1 MLVLGIDTSC
11 DETAVSVVKNG
22 EKVLSNIVFSSLKLH
37 KKFGGV
43 VPEIACRIH
52 VEAVT
57 YAIKQALTEAKAE
70 LRDIDLIAVTFGPG
84 LVGSLLVGIS
94 IAKSFSFAGNI
105 PLIGINHLE
114 AHLESAFINRTRPN
128 SPFVGLVVSGGHTCL
143 VYNNGNYELLGRTRD
158 DAAGEAFDKVAK
170 ILGLTYPGGPVIEQ
184 LAEDGDPEKIRFPR
198 SFLGRDSLDF
208 SFSGVKTAVL
218 YYLRDHSAE
227 EVKIADIAASFQEAV
242 IDILVAK
249 TLLACKIKRVDK
261 VVVGG
266 GVAANCRLR
275 KRLISDAAELNIKV
289 YYPSGQFCTDN
300 AAMVAVLGYRCYKR
314 YKKRE
319 ISDLSLTAVPNLGF
333 GEKEYIFGKDPSAT
347 S

>member
-22 EKVLSNIVFSSLKLH
+22 EKVLSNVVFSSLKLH
-37 KKFGGV
+37 KKFGGI
-43 VPEIACRIH
+43 VPEIACRTH

-57 YAIKQALTEAKAE
+57 YAVDQALTEAKAE
-70 LRDIDLIAVTFGPG
+70 FGDIDLIAVTFGPG

-94 IAKSFSFAGNI
+94 IAKSFSFAGDI

-114 AHLESAFINRTRPN
+114 AHLESAFIDRVRPD

-170 ILGLTYPGGPVIEQ
+170 ILGLTYPGGPVIER

-198 SFLGRDSLDF
+198 SFLGKGSLDF

-227 EVKIADIAASFQEAV
+227 EVKVSDIAASFQEAV
-242 IDILVAK
+242 IDALVAK
-249 TLLACKIKRVDK
+249 TLLACRTKQVDK

-266 GVAANCRLR
+266 GVAANSRLR
-275 KRLISDAAELNIKV
+275 KRLISDADELNIKV
-289 YYPSGQFCTDN
+289 YYPSRQFCTDN
-300 AAMVAVLGYRCYKR
+300 AAMVAALGYRRYKR

-319 ISDLSLTAVPNLGF
+319 ISDLSLTAVPNLRF
-333 GEKEYIFGKDPSAT
+333 GEKEVHSR
-347 S
+347 